1 MSSPLDPSNRDDYC
15 YRHPDRQSFALCQRC
30 GRTICGECQTQS
42 AVGVL
47 CPEEFRAE
55 RRAASPAGRFSSRM
69 RGLARAGAPVVTYA
83 IMAIAGV
90 AYVLQFLLPFAL
102 GSDVVGRLLMYGPVF
117 TTLAPGAPFEPWR
130 MLTYAFV
137 HGSILHIAFNLITL
151 WMFGRVLEQAFGPL
165 RYALLFIV
173 AAMGGALATAIVAP
187 GSFVIGAS
195 GAIFG
200 MFGAYFFVMRQARM
214 DTRSLLVLVA
224 INVVMGFVVSGIA
237 WQAHIGG
244 LVVGGA
250 AGAILVRDARRAAI
264 ESVRFDGGAAGR
276 SRRLGNSA
284 GLWGLVGL
292 GVAVAALTIVFSTLN
307 VR

>member
-1 MSSPLDPSNRDDYC
+1 MSSPLDPSNRDNYC

-55 RRAASPAGRFSSRM
+55 RRAASPAGRFATRI
-69 RGLARAGAPVVTYA
+69 RGLAGAGAPVVTYA
-83 IMAIAGV
+83 VMAIAGV
-90 AYVLQFLLPFAL
+90 VYVLQLLLPFAL
-102 GSDVVGRLLMYGPVF
+102 GGDLVGRLLMYGPVF
-117 TTLAPGAPFEPWR
+117 TALAPGAPFEPWR
-130 MLTYAFV
+130 MITYAFA

-165 RYALLFIV
+165 RYALLFV
-173 AAMGGALATAIVAP
+173 AAAMGGALATALVAP

-244 LVVGGA
+244 LIVGGA
-250 AGAILVRDARRAAI
+250 AGAVLVRDARRAAI
-264 ESVRFDGGAAGR
+264 ERTRFDGAAAR

-284 GLWGLVGL
+284 GLWGVVVLC
-292 GVAVAALTIVFSTLN
+292 VAVAALTIVFSTLN